1 MASKI
6 ASACSNYHILNL
18 IGGYRVSYGLFAA
31 LNHGIFE
38 YLETNDGGRTA
49 RQTAKDLTLDETA
62 TTVLLDNC
70 TSVDLLVKEIPAGKM
85 KNALYS
91 NSDQTK
97 RYLLPK
103 SPESIYGYAI
113 LEARTLSKL
122 VANFEHVVKEG
133 KSQWERTFGM
143 SSEETFAN
151 LYENRESLIEFE
163 EGMGSRMK
171 MSMSAVLGAFDLSG
185 FSHLCDLGGLLSL
198 SLESVNTNLHAL
210 CYCCKYTL
218 PSGKRRNCSTELVLV
233 YLKPCFHDAMKF
245 PDIDVRG
252 WDIMLSFQKLFACL
266 YFPMCK
272 P

>member
-6 ASACSNYHILNL
+6 ASGCSSYHILNL
-18 IGGYRVSYGLFAA
+18 IGGYRASYGLFAA

-38 YLETNDGGRTA
+38 YLENKDEGRTA

-70 TSVDLLVKEIPAGKM
+70 TSLDLLVKEIPGRKM
-85 KNALYS
+85 ENSLYS
-91 NSDQTK
+91 NSEQTK

-113 LEARTLSKL
+113 LEARTLCKL

-143 SSEETFAN
+143 SSEETFSN

-171 MSMSAVLGAFDLSG
+171 MSMSAVLGVYDLSG
-185 FSHLCDLGGLLSL
+185 FRHLCDLGGMFIF
-198 SLESVNTNLHAL
+198 
-210 CYCCKYTL
+210 L
-218 PSGKRRNCSTELVLV
+218 PENRFL
-233 YLKPCFHDAMKF
+233 
-245 PDIDVRG
+245 
-252 WDIMLSFQKLFACL
+252 
-266 YFPMCK
+266 
-272 P
+272 